1 MWLRLTRI
9 GIKVIL
15 STYLAQPVV
24 QILMEIKVIEET
36 VEALKDYGR
45 VSIAFRVETRFRVDE
60 IDNGLGGFRLIE
72 ERVDP
77 PYVKDYDG
85 DKGEG
90 PTRWRNQWDID
101 HWGVLSVFHGNQ
113 RVGGAVVAY
122 DTKDVLMLEGRKDL
136 AALWDIRVHPDF
148 RGKGIGAKLFQ
159 RAVDWAKSRN
169 CRDFKVETQNI
180 NVPACRFYAKRGCKL
195 GAINRYAYPNHIN
208 EVELIW
214 RMSIG

>member
-1 MWLRLTRI
+1 
-9 GIKVIL
+9 
-15 STYLAQPVV
+15 
-24 QILMEIKVIEET
+24 MEIKVIEET
-36 VEALKDYGR
+36 VEALKDYGQ

-60 IDNGLGGFRLIE
+60 IDNGLGGFRLVE
-72 ERVDP
+72 ERVHP

-90 PTRWRNQWDID
+90 PTRWRNQWNID
-101 HWGVLSVFHGNQ
+101 HWGVLSAFYGNQ

-122 DTKDVLMLEGRKDL
+122 DTKNVFILEGRKDL

-169 CRDFKVETQNI
+169 CQDFKVATQNI
-180 NVPACRFYAKRGCKL
+180 NVPACRFYAKGGCKL
-195 GAINRYAYPNHIN
+195 GAINRYAYSNHIN